1 MSCVE
6 LTNMEMMKKN
16 CTLIEKLEK
25 ETDASWLTFE
35 DMELRKLYKEFT
47 MNEVPVF
54 ALVIILM
61 VSSMGWMSLLS
72 SIVTEMSMGWTFF
85 VCLCYC
91 LSVLFGFVCSYAIWI
106 FKIDQVKAC
115 SPMWTSINEWTVSR
129 LLYCGMATIIM
140 TAIGFGSA
148 SLLVDKGNGISI
160 SLASV
165 VPLFPQCIVPVA
177 LMLHIIVTENKKR
190 FRLQLELAD
199 TKAKLAKAETKIKHI
214 ESQTIDMHHMIGELS
229 CL

>member
-1 MSCVE
+1 MSE
-6 LTNMEMMKKN
+6 DSTIKRN
-16 CTLIEKLEK
+16 CTLVEKLEK
-25 ETDASWLTFE
+25 ETDTSWLTFE

-54 ALVIILM
+54 ALVMILM
-61 VSSMGWMSLLS
+61 LLLS

-85 VCLCYC
+85 ACLCYC
-91 LSVLFGFVCSYAIWI
+91 LSALFGFVCIYAICI

-129 LLYCGMATIIM
+129 MLCCGMATIMM
-140 TAIGFGSA
+140 TAIGCGSA
-148 SLLVDKGNGISI
+148 SLLVDEGNGISI

-199 TKAKLAKAETKIKHI
+199 TKAKLAEAETKIKHI

>member
-1 MSCVE
+1 MSE
-6 LTNMEMMKKN
+6 DSTIKRN

-61 VSSMGWMSLLS
+61 LLLS

-91 LSVLFGFVCSYAIWI
+91 LSALFGFVCSYAIWI
-106 FKIDQVKAC
+106 FKIDQVISC
-115 SPMWTSINEWTVSR
+115 SPMWMSINEWTVSR
-129 LLYCGMATIIM
+129 MLYCGMATIIM
-140 TAIGFGSA
+140 TAIGCGSA
-148 SLLVDKGNGISI
+148 SLLVDEGNGISI

-165 VPLFPQCIVPVA
+165 VPLFLQCIVPVA

-199 TKAKLAKAETKIKHI
+199 TKAKLAAAETKIKHI